1 MRMIDRLYDLFRD
14 DDENDEKEPKYKLD
28 IFDDGY
34 VPRCSNVSKLAQTSE
49 YPISP
54 YKAFEIA
61 SQNNNLK
68 TNFNRIDERCIS
80 YLSFDDGKVKL
91 ITGDNGKKYYRV
103 NITKGEISWV
113 NGDTF
118 YDGILCDD
126 DFKILQCLIDAETV
140 EYIFDHKNKK
150 YLLY

>member
-1 MRMIDRLYDLFRD
+1 MSFFKNLKRKRLENKQREF
-14 DDENDEKEPKYKLD
+14 DELVEVLANSEITP
-28 IFDDGY
+28 
-34 VPRCSNVSKLAQTSE
+34 SNISKLAKNSK

-54 YKAFEIA
+54 YQAFEIA

-113 NGDTF
+113 NEDTF

-126 DFKILQCLIDAETV
+126 DFKILQCLIDAETG
-140 EYIFDHKNKK
+140 EYIFDPKNKK